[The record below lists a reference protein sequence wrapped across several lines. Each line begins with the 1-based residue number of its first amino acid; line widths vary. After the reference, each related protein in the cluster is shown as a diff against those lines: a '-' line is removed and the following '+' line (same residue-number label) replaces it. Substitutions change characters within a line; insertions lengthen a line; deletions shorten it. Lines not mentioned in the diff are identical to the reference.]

1 MGKREK
7 KNNSHDKI
15 KSREV
20 QMEECFSE
28 HAILIM
34 TVKQSINI
42 SRQVLSAT
50 EKSNSTLDF
59 QGLEIKQ
66 AKSVN

>member
-1 MGKREK
+1 
-7 KNNSHDKI
+7 
-15 KSREV
+15 
-20 QMEECFSE
+20 MEECFSE